1 MMGYLDD
8 EEANR
13 RLWDGD
19 FFHTGD
25 LATRDED
32 GFLFYRGRF
41 DGIIKTKGYRVSP
54 VEIEDVLSLH
64 PAVYECLAVG
74 EPDPDLGQRVKV
86 YVMLAPGYAPSQAL
100 EDELMAFHN
109 NACAGFKKIRAL
121 EFVDAL
127 AHNANGKLIRGSSAP
142 KTDHPIPKRGDE
154 PSSSRFSLPVSGG
167 APPARKRLTDF
178 CPPFIIRKEKN
189 PCITTVGGGALCRC
203 WN

>member
-1 MMGYLDD
+1 MGW
-8 EEANR
+8 
-13 RLWDGD
+13 RLL
-19 FFHTGD
+19 HTGD

-127 AHNANGKLIRGSSAP
+127 AHNANGKLIRGQFRP
-142 KTDHPIPKRGDE
+142 K
-154 PSSSRFSLPVSGG
+154 
-167 APPARKRLTDF
+167 
-178 CPPFIIRKEKN
+178 N
-189 PCITTVGGGALCRC
+189 
-203 WN
+203 

>member
-1 MMGYLDD
+1 MGKILPKYHVELLKEDGTFAQPGEEGEIILVADGGRRPEGLMMGYLDD
-8 EEANR
+8 EEANPPPVGW
-13 RLWDGD
+13 RLLPHRGPGHPGTRMA
-19 FFHTGD
+19 FCFTG
-25 LATRDED
+25 A
-32 GFLFYRGRF
+32 GF
-41 DGIIKTKGYRVSP
+41 DGSSRPRVPVSP

-127 AHNANGKLIRGSSAP
+127 AHNANGKLIRGQFRP
-142 KTDHPIPKRGDE
+142 K
-154 PSSSRFSLPVSGG
+154 
-167 APPARKRLTDF
+167 
-178 CPPFIIRKEKN
+178 N
-189 PCITTVGGGALCRC
+189 
-203 WN
+203 

>member
-1 MMGYLDD
+1 MGKILPKYHVELLKEDGTFAQPGEEGEIILVADGGRRAGGADD
-8 EEANR
+8 GIPGR
-13 RLWDGD
+13 RGGQPPPVGWRLLPHRGPG
-19 FFHTGD
+19 HP
-25 LATRDED
+25 DED

-127 AHNANGKLIRGSSAP
+127 AHNANGKLIRGQFRP
-142 KTDHPIPKRGDE
+142 K
-154 PSSSRFSLPVSGG
+154 
-167 APPARKRLTDF
+167 
-178 CPPFIIRKEKN
+178 N
-189 PCITTVGGGALCRC
+189 
-203 WN
+203 

>member
-1 MMGYLDD
+1 MAKILPKYHVELLKEDGTFAQPGEEGEIILVADGGRRPEGLMMGYLDD

-127 AHNANGKLIRGSSAP
+127 AHNANGKLIRGQFRP
-142 KTDHPIPKRGDE
+142 K
-154 PSSSRFSLPVSGG
+154 
-167 APPARKRLTDF
+167 
-178 CPPFIIRKEKN
+178 N
-189 PCITTVGGGALCRC
+189 
-203 WN
+203 

>member
-1 MMGYLDD
+1 MYK
-8 EEANR
+8 R
-13 RLWDGD
+13 Q
-19 FFHTGD
+19 
-25 LATRDED
+25 
-32 GFLFYRGRF
+32 GRF

-127 AHNANGKLIRGSSAP
+127 AHNANGKLIRGQFRP
-142 KTDHPIPKRGDE
+142 K
-154 PSSSRFSLPVSGG
+154 
-167 APPARKRLTDF
+167 
-178 CPPFIIRKEKN
+178 N
-189 PCITTVGGGALCRC
+189 
-203 WN
+203 